1 MCANCVNKFDVVVGS
16 MVAAG
21 YLFKRPMQDGMVGLG
36 LAPEPHPLA
45 VDMRT
50 VNFLRSLDLDP
61 APILGDDVVA
71 AVDQVQAFPQPRV
84 YRRTFRAALALLV
97 PGSRR
102 SQRALATR

>member
-1 MCANCVNKFDVVVGS
+1 MCANCVSKLDAAVGTI
-16 MVAAG
+16 VAAG
-21 YLFKRPMQDGMVGLG
+21 YVFKGPIQEGMVGLG
-36 LAPEPHPLA
+36 LLPEPHPLA
-45 VDMRT
+45 TDMRT

-61 APILGDDVVA
+61 APILGDEVVA
-71 AVDQVQAFPQPRV
+71 AVDQAQAFEPQKV